1 MKKALLFVAIASAAF
16 LVACK
21 KDRVCTCTE
30 TDSSGTV
37 TTYTTTM
44 YEVRKSDARLFC
56 IGDQTVTSS
65 GSISVT
71 GDKTTCELK

>member
-1 MKKALLFVAIASAAF
+1 MKKVLLFVAIASVTF

-30 TDSSGTV
+30 TDSSGAV
-37 TTYTTTM
+37 TTYVTTM
-44 YEVRKSDARLFC
+44 YKVKKHDARLFC
-56 IGDQTVTSS
+56 IGDQTVTTS

-71 GDKTTCELK
+71 GSKTECELK